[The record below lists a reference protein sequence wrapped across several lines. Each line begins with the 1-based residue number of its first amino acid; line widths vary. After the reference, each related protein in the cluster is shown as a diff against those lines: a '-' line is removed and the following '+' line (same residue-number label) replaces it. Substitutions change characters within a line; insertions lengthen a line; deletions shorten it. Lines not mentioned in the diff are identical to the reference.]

1 MSKNRYKFTFGQKT
15 LTLTT
20 DKDNLYMEEVERLA
34 KEKYQA
40 LKSRLLKADDE
51 TLALLLAINCLS
63 VQLGR
68 EKAFDQLEE
77 ELASLKGQSL
87 PAVGTSEDLVIDQT
101 SLFEEE
107 DL

>member
-1 MSKNRYKFTFGQKT
+1 MTKNRYKFTFGQKT

-40 LKSRLLKADDE
+40 LKSRLPKADDE

-68 EKAFDQLEE
+68 EQVVDDLEQ
-77 ELASLKGQSL
+77 ELARLKGQQAPEL
-87 PAVGTSEDLVIDQT
+87 NQEEELVIDQT

-107 DL
+107 DR